1 MIKLLRRKPD
11 EQAKLINEIESKF
24 VKFLL
29 FSVVFSM
36 APVEKEG
43 PTLICGIWQKQLT
56 ST

>member
-11 EQAKLINEIESKF
+11 EQAKFINEIDSKL

-29 FSVVFSM
+29 FCVLFSV

-43 PTLICGIWQKQLT
+43 PTLICGI
-56 ST
+56 